1 MILYRIVVFLGNG
14 LVKKF
19 TFSKCRSKGMVVE
32 SIWWSG
38 CNLGGF
44 GKFLDD
50 VWSCQTCSRLDN
62 HGLPW
67 LWTCLLQSNVY
78 CYLWY
83 VVKGPWSPMYT
94 LEEVECHC
102 FEERCN
108 KSKFQ
113 RLHGGHCQTNWNVF
127 CIVYGIGYPTM
138 KLIDK
143 EHICFFHWI
152 QSLDKH
158 TKKLIVS
165 EFQDRHKALYYDYK
179 KAKSLEEDD
188 VCYAV
193 ICYWWYSFGVAAK
206 GVTHEL
212 NNWLSF

>member
-1 MILYRIVVFLGNG
+1 
-14 LVKKF
+14 
-19 TFSKCRSKGMVVE
+19 
-32 SIWWSG
+32 
-38 CNLGGF
+38 
-44 GKFLDD
+44 
-50 VWSCQTCSRLDN
+50 
-62 HGLPW
+62 
-67 LWTCLLQSNVY
+67 
-78 CYLWY
+78 
-83 VVKGPWSPMYT
+83 
-94 LEEVECHC
+94 
-102 FEERCN
+102 
-108 KSKFQ
+108 
-113 RLHGGHCQTNWNVF
+113 
-127 CIVYGIGYPTM
+127 M